1 MIDFL
6 NLDDDIIN
14 LIINIR
20 TDTLILEIY
29 DLYKKIRKLEVL
41 LKPLSIDKDL
51 HTCKYKNM
59 WSDYNL
65 YIISYNKAYYCMTN
79 FLYNQLNEKI
89 ILINNFNIDNGGVF
103 SVYSESKILINPTY
117 FEILVEFNKS
127 LKVYHEDI
135 YNIYLEGLQKIDKQK
150 LNKFYRI
157 RSKKDVT
164 YYKFVT
170 CF

>member
-20 TDTLILEIY
+20 IDTLISEIY

-41 LKPLSIDKDL
+41 LEPLSIDKDL
-51 HTCKYKNM
+51 HSYKNM

-65 YIISYNKAYYCMTN
+65 YIISYDNAYYCMTN

-135 YNIYLEGLQKIDKQK
+135 YNIYLEGLEKIDKHK

-157 RSKKDVT
+157 RCKKDVT

-170 CF
+170 GF